1 MKGFPWRFAVYF
13 VLAIYLFADLYA
25 CRGPLHRVIA
35 RSGEIRGPGA
45 GDAATAAR
53 VYGRPITLLELREA
67 MRDHVFRRGEDWDKL
82 GDEAQKQ
89 TRWLVLETLVND
101 RMIHA
106 FQVMNGLD
114 ELPAATAAD
123 EELDMFQRQFERQDE
138 FQARL
143 ALRHLTEKDFAER
156 VRLAGEDEAWIEQV
170 IARRL
175 EEVTEADARQWF
187 ADNKDA
193 LAIPPSYRAA
203 HIYLTVH
210 DAKKPDREPEIREIH
225 RKLTAGETT
234 FEILA
239 SLHSDDERTKNN
251 GGDLG
256 WFTRD
261 RMPEDF
267 FAAVEKLQPGSP
279 SDPIRTRLGWHI
291 IVLKEKRSGRVPSF
305 EEAGP
310 EILAVLRNRRREDAV
325 RSLIGEL
332 RERSMKPTQFIF
344 YSPET
349 INRAEPAD
357 WTGG

>member
-25 CRGPLHRVIA
+25 CRGPLHRVITG
-35 RSGEIRGPGA
+35 RGEIEGPQA

-67 MRDHVFRRGEDWDKL
+67 MRDHLWRRGEDWGRL
-82 GDEAQKQ
+82 GAEARKQ

-106 FQVMNGLD
+106 FRVMNGLD
-114 ELPAATAAD
+114 APPLAGVAD
-123 EELDMFQRQFERQDE
+123 EELSTLQRQFERDDE

-143 ALRHLTEKDFAER
+143 ALQHLTERDLAER
-156 VRLAGEDEAWIEQV
+156 VRLAGEDQAWIEQV
-170 IARRL
+170 IARRI
-175 EEVTEADARQWF
+175 EEVTEVDARQWF
-187 ADNKDA
+187 EHNKGA
-193 LAIPPSYRAA
+193 LTIPSSYRAA
-203 HIYLTVH
+203 HIYLTIH
-210 DAKKPDREPEIREIH
+210 DAKKPAREPEIREIH
-225 RKLTAGETT
+225 RKLICAEGT
-234 FEILA
+234 FEMLA
-239 SLHSDDERTKNN
+239 GLHSEDERTKNI

-267 FAAVEKLQPGSP
+267 MAAVEKLEPGTP
-279 SDPIRTRLGWHI
+279 SDPILTKLGWHVI
-291 IVLKEKRSGRVPSF
+291 LLKEKKPARSPSF
-305 EEAGP
+305 EEVGA
-310 EILAVLRNRRREDAV
+310 EILAMLRNRRREDAV

-344 YSPET
+344 YHAET
-349 INRAEPAD
+349 VNRAEPAD